1 VAVAIRPVVSFDC
14 YRTLIDFDLN
24 RATLPIVRARLDD
37 IGVEHDRFLNDLSV
51 MRFQGVVQPYR
62 RYKDI
67 LRDSLENCMLLHGVP
82 QASDDFDRLWEQA
95 KSFPAF
101 PEVPAALTELRETH
115 ELAILTNSDDDLIP
129 FGLEQ
134 IGVPFDYV
142 VTAEQARA
150 YKPRPAAFEALFAR
164 LPQRRDS
171 ITHAAQGWEYDIMPT
186 KALGVGHRVWVN
198 RYGRTGS
205 PAYAPYHAISDLSP
219 LPALARKI
227 AGVEH
232 P

>member
-1 VAVAIRPVVSFDC
+1 MASKPLVSFDC

-24 RATLPIVRARLDD
+24 RATLPIVHPRLDE
-37 IGVEHDRFLNDLSV
+37 IGVDQDRFLHDLSV

-67 LRDSLENCMLLHGVP
+67 VRDSLENCMLLHGVP
-82 QASDDFDRLWEQA
+82 QADDDFDRLWESA
-95 KSFPAF
+95 KSFLVF
-101 PEVPAALTELRETH
+101 PEVPLALTELRQTH

-150 YKPRPAAFEALFAR
+150 YKPRAAAFDALFAR
-164 LPQRRDS
+164 IPQRRDNV
-171 ITHAAQGWEYDIMPT
+171 IHAAQGWEYDIMPT

-205 PAYAPYHAISDLSP
+205 PAFAPYHVIPDLSP
-219 LPALARKI
+219 LPGLARTLT
-227 AGVEH
+227 GVEH
-232 P
+232 

>member
-1 VAVAIRPVVSFDC
+1 MAVAIRPVVSFDC

-37 IGVEHDRFLNDLSV
+37 IGVDRDRFLSDLSV

-82 QASDDFDRLWEQA
+82 QAGDDFDRLWEEA

-101 PEVPAALTELRETH
+101 PEVPRALTELRETH

-164 LPQRRDS
+164 LPQSRDS
-171 ITHAAQGWEYDIMPT
+171 ITHAGQGWEYDIMPT

-198 RYGRTGS
+198 RYGLTGS
-205 PAYAPYHAISDLSP
+205 QAYAPYHEIPDLSP
-219 LPALARKI
+219 LPGLARKI
-227 AGVEH
+227 SGVEH